1 MRINKKAMAGAI
13 TGAAAAALVVVA
25 IAGSNVANAV
35 DNTPSPSATQ
45 EAPTGPP
52 QGRPQEEALTGDTAD
67 RVKAAVEAKYPGATI
82 DRMEKDSRG
91 DAVYEAH
98 ITKADGTRARIALD
112 ANFAITG
119 EQTGRPGGGMG
130 HGPQEEALTGDTAD
144 KVKAAVEA
152 KYPGATIERM
162 EKDSHGDAVYEAHIT
177 KSDGMHAR
185 IALDADF
192 AVTGEK
198 TGGPGGPGMGGGMR
212 GGPQEEALTG
222 DTADKVKTAV
232 EAKYPGATVERS
244 SKESD
249 GTAAYEAH
257 LTKADGTHVKV
268 LLDANFAVTGEETGH
283 MGGPGRH
290 GGPGDRDGG
299 PGGRGDHDGG
309 PMMGGDANGSAPTPS
324 KTA

>member
-25 IAGSNVANAV
+25 ITGSNVANAV
-35 DNTPSPSATQ
+35 DTTPSPSTTQ
-45 EAPTGPP
+45 SAPTAP
-52 QGRPQEEALTGDTAD
+52 QAPRAPQEEALTGDTAD
-67 RVKAAVEAKYPGATI
+67 KVKAAVEAKYPGATI
-82 DRMEKDSRG
+82 DRMEKDSHG
-91 DAVYEAH
+91 GGVYEAH

-112 ANFAITG
+112 ADFAVTG

-152 KYPGATIERM
+152 KYPGATV
-162 EKDSHGDAVYEAHIT
+162 D
-177 KSDGMHAR
+177 
-185 IALDADF
+185 
-192 AVTGEK
+192 
-198 TGGPGGPGMGGGMR
+198 
-212 GGPQEEALTG
+212 
-222 DTADKVKTAV
+222 
-232 EAKYPGATVERS
+232 RS

-257 LTKADGTHVKV
+257 VTKADGTHVKV
-268 LLDANFAVTGEETGH
+268 LLDATFAVTGEETGH

-309 PMMGGDANGSAPTPS
+309 PMMGGANGGETNGSTPTPS

>member
-13 TGAAAAALVVVA
+13 TGAAAAALVVAA

-45 EAPTGPP
+45 EAPSGAP
-52 QGRPQEEALTGDTAD
+52 QD
-67 RVKAAVEAKYPGATI
+67 R
-82 DRMEKDSRG
+82 
-91 DAVYEAH
+91 
-98 ITKADGTRARIALD
+98 
-112 ANFAITG
+112 
-119 EQTGRPGGGMG
+119 
-130 HGPQEEALTGDTAD
+130 PQEEALTGDTAD

-283 MGGPGRH
+283 VGGPGRH
-290 GGPGDRDGG
+290 RGPGDRDGG
-299 PGGRGDHDGG
+299 PAGRGDHEGG
-309 PMMGGDANGSAPTPS
+309 PMMGGANGGDANGSTPTPS